1 MSRSEYESRLIDAFV
16 RWTWM
21 RAALHNGWWLAA
33 SVYMVVDA
41 GLTASEIVLI
51 GSVQGLFAL
60 VCEVPA
66 GVLADTISR
75 KWSLVLSQLLMG
87 TAMLATGLVT
97 TFPLLLG
104 TQVLW
109 GLSWTFASGA
119 DIAWITDELDQ
130 PARIAAVL
138 SRAARAQST
147 GAAAGLLGIGALA
160 WATRRDV
167 AIVLAG
173 SAMLLLAFYLAFRF
187 TEERFVPTRQ
197 ARWSASWT
205 TFRRGLSL
213 VRRSPEILRIFLAT
227 FLINGAADAAGR
239 LAPKQLVGL
248 GLPRLDPIVWFTGLG
263 FVALVVGAVA
273 LRLVERRLD
282 GEHARHSYQL
292 SACIGAV
299 GMALLAFAPD
309 PVSGGVALVVMS
321 GIAVPLTRVISMI
334 WVNARTTSEVRATTH
349 SFLAQ
354 AEYLGEVTCGLLIA
368 LLAGVVGLPVAL
380 AGSAALFGL
389 TAVLMRRPARRQVRR
404 RAGEPRRR
412 SGRGGRG
419 PRDP

>member
-1 MSRSEYESRLIDAFV
+1 
-16 RWTWM
+16 M

-51 GSVQGLFAL
+51 GAAQGLFAL

-75 KWSLVLSQLLMG
+75 KWSLVLSQVLMG
-87 TAMLATGLVT
+87 TAMLTTGLVT
-97 TFPLLLG
+97 SFPLLLG

-109 GLSWTFASGA
+109 GLSWTFASGS

-130 PARIAAVL
+130 PDRIAAIL
-138 SRAARAQST
+138 SRTARAQLT
-147 GAAAGLLGIGALA
+147 GAAVGLLGIGALA
-160 WATRRDV
+160 WATRRDT

-173 SAMLLLAFYLAFRF
+173 SAMLLLAFYVAFRF
-187 TEERFVPTRQ
+187 TEERFVPARE

-205 TFRRGLSL
+205 IFRRGLTL

-227 FLINGAADAAGR
+227 FLINGAADAGGR
-239 LAPKQLVGL
+239 LAPKQLVDL
-248 GLPRLDPIVWFTGLG
+248 GLPGLDPIVWFAGLG
-263 FVALVVGAVA
+263 FIALVVGAVA
-273 LRLVERRLD
+273 LRTVDRRLD
-282 GEHARHSYQL
+282 GEHARHSYGVC
-292 SACIGAV
+292 AAIGAV
-299 GMALLAFAPD
+299 GMLLLAFAPD
-309 PVSGGVALVVMS
+309 AVSGSVALVVVS
-321 GIAVPLTRVISMI
+321 GIAVPLTRVIAMI

-368 LLAGVVGLPVAL
+368 LLAGVVGLPLAL
-380 AGSAALFGL
+380 AGSAALYAL
-389 TAVLMRRPARRQVRR
+389 TGVLMRRPAE
-404 RAGEPRRR
+404 G
-412 SGRGGRG
+412 
-419 PRDP
+419 